1 MNTLASGAAAKASA
15 TLMAGNPAAS
25 AVNSKTQ
32 AALQEFEAVLIGE
45 MVNHM
50 FSTVETDPMFGG
62 GQGEEVFRSLL
73 GQEMGREIAR
83 RGGIGLSPALMNEVI
98 RMQGGQQ

>member
-1 MNTLASGAAAKASA
+1 MHMLIAGAGASATA
-15 TLMAGNPAAS
+15 TLMATNPAA
-25 AVNSKTQ
+25 AVNPRTQ

-50 FSTVETDPMFGG
+50 FSTVETDRMFGG

-83 RGGIGLSPALMNEVI
+83 RGGIGLAPALMNEII
-98 RMQGGQQ
+98 RMQGGLQ